1 MPRERA
7 FVDVK
12 ESLEAWLDL
21 VPVQNKDVKTSEGEG
36 GVVLLIPMNSLLD
49 FLAKRIHGRYR
60 KLKLDGQG
68 AFVWNLCDGKQSV
81 REIGNRLRERFG
93 DEAEPLYERLVAF
106 LMDLRRRHLI
116 DLKSPEERTVTG
128 A

>member
-1 MPRERA
+1 VSREHS
-7 FVDVK
+7 FVDAK
-12 ESLEAWLDL
+12 ENLEAWLDL
-21 VPVQNKDVKTSEGEG
+21 VPGRNEDVKTSESEG
-36 GVVLLIPMNSLLD
+36 GVVVLIPMDSPLD
-49 FLAKRIHGRYR
+49 FLAKRIHGGYR

-68 AFVWNLCDGKQSV
+68 AFVWNLCDGKRSV

-93 DEAEPLYERLVAF
+93 EEPEPLYERLVVF

-128 A
+128 V